1 MYHENYSKRHESRV
15 LETFKYFVLADTGID
30 LDFRSY
36 GYAENGHNLTPAY
49 SYSIAA
55 SLVDS
60 VLKFWDRFG
69 VDIDG
74 RYNRDLMIESLQT
87 TRLKTAIEQWLVSE
101 ISEALFDDAEEN
113 KINFVA
119 YSVDSTDSSYE
130 AEGYVQ
136 AVSTISKNHLKKELI
151 KNLENSSVEMDE
163 VSIHTVYIKS
173 VITDEITL
181 FDESDNRSVALS
193 VSALIDS
200 VQHTATFN
208 VQLCGTEYE
217 PQNGCWFTT
226 NGEDLEF
233 SKNERLI
240 ESCFDIIGWAES
252 EARASAKSNFTYH
265 DTNFHCAVAGRE
277 LFARE
282 DSRDGRVTLALVN
295 QSHNST
301 CDYGSAFDERESF
314 GDLDSAMAFLKP
326 FRTDDHIDYHG
337 LSAYINNDK

>member
-36 GYAENGHNLTPAY
+36 CYAENGHNLTPAY

-101 ISEALFDDAEEN
+101 ISEALFDAEEGMRFGVLSLMRKRN
-113 KINFVA
+113 KLNFVA
-119 YSVDSTDSSYE
+119 YYQSEYSNEDGDGQVISVSAIPDGNADGNYE
-130 AEGYVQ
+130 
-136 AVSTISKNHLKKELI
+136 H
-151 KNLENSSVEMDE
+151 
-163 VSIHTVYIKS
+163 HTVQIKS
-173 VITDEITL
+173 ISHARDSPYEEEFNFT
-181 FDESDNRSVALS
+181 S
-193 VSALIDS
+193 VSVMALIDS
-200 VQHTATFN
+200 VEHTVTFH

-217 PQNGCWFTT
+217 PQNGCLFQTDGDDMEFT
-226 NGEDLEF
+226 
-233 SKNERLI
+233 KNEQLI
-240 ESCFDIIGWAES
+240 ESCCDVTDWVQR
-252 EARASAKSNFTYH
+252 EARAMDKANYTYRDTEFHVALNNWELYAKE
-265 DTNFHCAVAGRE
+265 DTCDGSVI
-277 LFARE
+277 LVLI
-282 DSRDGRVTLALVN
+282 DS
-295 QSHNST
+295 SHNSD
-301 CDYGSAFDERESF
+301 CDYGNGREERESF
-314 GDLDSAMAFLKP
+314 CDFDEAMAFLKP